1 MNATHTDHPSPRFGA
16 HVSIAGGVHKALE
29 TAFALRMDCMQI
41 FVKNQRQWAAPPLDA
56 AHVGRWHEL
65 LARPG
70 FGPVVAHATYL
81 INLATADRS
90 LAGRSKQA
98 LTDELLRCQTLHIPY
113 LVVHPGAAGQQPVSR
128 ALRRVARALDAI
140 LTRHADLTVMP
151 LLETT
156 AGQGTSLGRSFA
168 ELGEIIGQM
177 RCGRR
182 VGVCLDSCHL
192 FAAGYDLRDA
202 AAYEQMVAEAHREVG
217 LERIRCWHLNDS
229 RHPCGSNRDRHE
241 HVGHG
246 AIGTRGFRHIVAD
259 TRFAGLPMIL
269 ETPKGTTDSA
279 EDWDRV
285 NLRTLRRLARSARR
299 SRARNADR

>member
-1 MNATHTDHPSPRFGA
+1 MNTTHDDHPLPRFGA

-41 FVKNQRQWAAPPLDA
+41 FVKNQRQWAAPPLKA
-56 AHVGRWHEL
+56 EHVARWHEL
-65 LARPG
+65 LAGRR
-70 FGPVVAHATYL
+70 FGPVVAHASYV
-81 INLATADRS
+81 INLASDDRDLWS
-90 LAGRSKQA
+90 RSKRA

-113 LVVHPGAAGQQPVSR
+113 LVVHPGAAGEQAVSR

-177 RCGRR
+177 RCGGR

-192 FAAGYDLRDA
+192 CAAGYDLRDA
-202 AAYEQMVAEAHREVG
+202 AAYEQMVAEADREVG
-217 LERIRCWHLNDS
+217 LERVRCWHLNDS
-229 RHPCGSNRDRHE
+229 RYPCGSNRDRHE

-246 AIGTRGFRHIVAD
+246 VIGTRGFGHIVAD
-259 TRFAGLPMIL
+259 PRFAGLPMIL

-299 SRARNADR
+299 RRGGRAGG